1 MRVIAGSARGLL
13 LDTPKGMKTRP
24 TSDRIKE
31 TLFNILQNDLYGA
44 RFLDLFAGSGQ
55 MGIEALSRGA
65 KDCIF
70 VDNDKNALLCIQRNV
85 EHTGFLDRSLI
96 KNQRAEDAILS
107 LAGDP
112 MDIVF
117 MEPPYHEGMEENLL
131 RSLSSS
137 PLITEDTRIIL
148 EADLKTALPFA
159 EELGFTITRVKTY
172 KTNQHYF
179 LRKN

>member
-1 MRVIAGSARGLL
+1 
-13 LDTPKGMKTRP
+13 
-24 TSDRIKE
+24 
-31 TLFNILQNDLYGA
+31 
-44 RFLDLFAGSGQ
+44 
-55 MGIEALSRGA
+55 
-65 KDCIF
+65 
-70 VDNDKNALLCIQRNV
+70 
-85 EHTGFLDRSLI
+85 
-96 KNQRAEDAILS
+96 
-107 LAGDP
+107 

-117 MEPPYHEGMEENLL
+117 MDPPYHEGMEENLL

-172 KTNQHYF
+172 KTNQHYL

>member
-55 MGIEALSRGA
+55 MGIE
-65 KDCIF
+65 DCIV

-117 MEPPYHEGMEENLL
+117 MDPPYHEGMEENLL

-148 EADLKTALPFA
+148 EADLKTGLPFA